1 MKYKIVSPRLGTP
14 GDSFDADL
22 ARIKGVN
29 VEALI
34 AGGFIVESTPSP
46 KKSAKPKQEE
56 IETEVENEY

>member
-29 VEALI
+29 VDALI

-56 IETEVENEY
+56 IETEVENGQ